1 MRVVSLHVRDVDLC
15 CEIMVSLNG
24 RGRSTRIVS
33 TELGVTDCYYLVALF
48 PSKTNIRTNAEFT
61 TGKNSS
67 LKFDLDNQNQTIQ
80 MVRTFNTRRELG
92 NGRFYH
98 APGA

>member
-1 MRVVSLHVRDVDLC
+1 MVSLHVGDVDLS
-15 CEIMVSLNG
+15 CEIMVSLNW
-24 RGRSTRIVS
+24 RGDQRRLAVQNWALQIVIILS
-33 TELGVTDCYYLVALF
+33 HCSHL
-48 PSKTNIRTNAEFT
+48 TNIRTNAEFT

-67 LKFDLDNQNQTIQ
+67 LKIDQDNQNQTIQ
-80 MVRTFNTRRELG
+80 MVRTCNTLRELG